1 MKKIILFLSIIITNQ
16 ALAESYNNQTQHSTT
31 TRLDSTVYNNGSEA
45 YIAGKYQ
52 KSYYTYNTANQI
64 IKKDIYQIN
73 SSTNKYDLY
82 TSSHYSYNTNG
93 QKKQDSIITYNSGSS
108 WINIIKYDYNSNN
121 LIQYKTNFTK
131 NTAISLPYY
140 AEKTS
145 YLYNSNVLRQEDN
158 TDWNSSTNI
167 WRTTGKV
174 IHYVDQNNNDTL
186 TKYYSLNNTKLCL
199 SQYITNKITYQSGS
213 KKLSKIKQSFD
224 ISINDSNSVLSIDKF
239 ESTYDSNG
247 NIITNYRAYKTSTS
261 TSFSPQYL
269 FIFTYDTNSLYC
281 ESEGLTSVYLDEITN
296 RLTKLQVYQFYASN
310 YYPQAIMSLYY
321 SNAITTDLS
330 STNTET
336 STAKVFYF
344 NNSII
349 INNTATD
356 VTRFQLSVYDING
369 KRIISNA
376 EINSQN
382 NISLPNLPKGIY
394 AYTLTTDTQHFNGK
408 FIVK

>member
-213 KKLSKIKQSFD
+213 KKLSKIKQSF
-224 ISINDSNSVLSIDKF
+224 
-239 ESTYDSNG
+239 
-247 NIITNYRAYKTSTS
+247 
-261 TSFSPQYL
+261 
-269 FIFTYDTNSLYC
+269 
-281 ESEGLTSVYLDEITN
+281 
-296 RLTKLQVYQFYASN
+296 
-310 YYPQAIMSLYY
+310 
-321 SNAITTDLS
+321 
-330 STNTET
+330 
-336 STAKVFYF
+336 
-344 NNSII
+344 
-349 INNTATD
+349 
-356 VTRFQLSVYDING
+356 
-369 KRIISNA
+369 
-376 EINSQN
+376 
-382 NISLPNLPKGIY
+382 
-394 AYTLTTDTQHFNGK
+394 
-408 FIVK
+408 